1 MVMLL
6 LTAMTVAAGASRTLP
21 VIAVGPV
28 FDQINY
34 KKIEKTIIVATN
46 MKIISII

>member
-6 LTAMTVAAGASRTLP
+6 FTAMTVATGASRTLP

-28 FDQINY
+28 FDEVDPQ
-34 KKIEKTIIVATN
+34 KQ
-46 MKIISII
+46 